1 MNQVEFVESLWVVR
15 RDDRSVR
22 AEMRRNGAG
31 WEVRLFSDQQWFA
44 AHRVGFREQAVV
56 GRQDLRWPRRGRM
69 GPGVEVDLRAW
80 GSTDERVIVPSH
92 TDRTPSFLPEATADQ
107 YRTLDAIKRH
117 NSLRQTVPPYG
128 LSSSI

>member
-44 AHRVGFREQAVV
+44 AHRVGFREQALLWADRIYDGLVAEGWV
-56 GRQDLRWPRRGRM
+56 LASKSIYAP
-69 GPGVEVDLRAW
+69 W
-80 GSTDERVIVPSH
+80 GAPTSV
-92 TDRTPSFLPEATADQ
+92 
-107 YRTLDAIKRH
+107 
-117 NSLRQTVPPYG
+117 
-128 LSSSI
+128 